1 MTEPNSWKRRL
12 IALSESNGVPSTA
25 CTRLHAVTLIHLHLP
40 GHTTGNLSVVP
51 GRNSGLR
58 YDHNDIH
65 IVIVEKL
72 DAVVNKLQSA
82 LNRPFR
88 KWSPITN
95 RVLDMIDVNCKLV
108 RYGFDPE

>member
-1 MTEPNSWKRRL
+1 MPSRRDIHSSAPSWTHYGK
-12 IALSESNGVPSTA
+12 SK
-25 CTRLHAVTLIHLHLP
+25 
-40 GHTTGNLSVVP
+40 VP

-88 KWSPITN
+88 KWSTITN
-95 RVLDMIDVNCKLV
+95 RVLDKIDVNCKLV
-108 RYGFDPE
+108 RYGFDHE